1 MRRFLFVLMVMAF
14 ALPALAQDGNG
25 WSFSGHFQGSSNSSG
40 LVTKIDPTL
49 GYGFNKHFQM
59 YVGVPFYM
67 VKESATTTTTTLT
80 QTPGSFLSGIGN
92 AYVGLGVVVNNDMVN
107 FASTLE
113 GTAPTGDRDKG
124 FSTGRATVDWTN
136 TLSHKFS
143 SLTPFASVGLANSV
157 SDTSFFLRPFT
168 SLGLVSH
175 FDGGV
180 KYALSPVVD
189 FGASTYAVRA
199 SGDQRIISKVFK
211 RAAAT
216 STTLTSRKSR
226 VFDTTGEVLGGA
238 DLSNDYGFS
247 TWVAAH
253 AGSNVDLQVGYTRSG
268 GYDLNT
274 LFFGV
279 GFRVGH

>member
-1 MRRFLFVLMVMAF
+1 MVMAF
-14 ALPALAQDGNG
+14 ALPALAQDGDG

-136 TLSHKFS
+136 TFSHSFS

-180 KYALSPVVD
+180 KYAVLPVVD
-189 FGASTYAVRA
+189 LEIGRA
-199 SGDQRIISKVFK
+199 SCRE
-211 RAAAT
+211 
-216 STTLTSRKSR
+216 R
-226 VFDTTGEVLGGA
+226 V
-238 DLSNDYGFS
+238 
-247 TWVAAH
+247 
-253 AGSNVDLQVGYTRSG
+253 
-268 GYDLNT
+268 
-274 LFFGV
+274 
-279 GFRVGH
+279 